1 MCIRDSSS
9 DTHINVGTGQD
20 LSIRSLADV
29 IRTIVHPDAELVFDT
44 SKPDGMP
51 RKVLSVEKLEQM
63 GWKHTIEL
71 SEGVAAT
78 YQWFIQH
85 QSDARGM

>member
-1 MCIRDSSS
+1 MDTYSS
-9 DTHINVGTGQD
+9 DTHINVGTGDD
-20 LSIRSLADV
+20 LSIRSLAET
-29 IRTIVHPDAELVFDT
+29 IREIVHPDAQLVFDT

-51 RKVLSVEKLEQM
+51 RKVLDVGKLHDL
-63 GWKHTIEL
+63 GWKHTTDL
-71 SEGVAAT
+71 SEGVRTT